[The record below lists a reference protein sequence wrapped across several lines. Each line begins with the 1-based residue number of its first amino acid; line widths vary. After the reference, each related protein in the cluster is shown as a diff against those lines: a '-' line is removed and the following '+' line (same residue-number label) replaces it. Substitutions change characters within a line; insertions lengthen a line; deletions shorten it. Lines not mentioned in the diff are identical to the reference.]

1 MLPLCCGFKIKI
13 VSWLSLLFP
22 WAAIK
27 SILTFQQSDHSLAYI
42 FAFLRTNPGFSN
54 TFFAGVCNQ
63 DISFHPYQ
71 SNIINHNRNVRR
83 SLLILVIL
91 SFFAKPVCWC
101 SIFSEQSS
109 HRLRLTKLLTPD
121 FRWNVKTF
129 VQSCFLC
136 GCEVCPLISIPIG
149 CLQSMLFNLIFILK
163 KKTQEYFLHRGS
175 DRKTCLDFLIKG
187 IWNT

>member
-1 MLPLCCGFKIKI
+1 M
-13 VSWLSLLFP
+13 
-22 WAAIK
+22 IK
-27 SILTFQQSDHSLAYI
+27 SILTFQQSDHSLTLY
-42 FAFLRTNPGFSN
+42 FCLSQNKP

-71 SNIINHNRNVRR
+71 SNITNHNRNVRR

-109 HRLRLTKLLTPD
+109 HKLRLTKLLTPD

-163 KKTQEYFLHRGS
+163 KKKKTQEYFLHGVS

-187 IWNT
+187 M